1 MTAGGAQ
8 RGGAA
13 PVALARCDCYAPER
27 VRAALQSALLP
38 LGGLDW
44 VTPGMRVA
52 LKTNLLTGAKPE
64 RAVTTHPAVLA
75 ALTELLVSRGAQVV
89 VGDSPG
95 GPFTPALLAHASAA
109 SGLSLCEA
117 AGARLNRDVSV
128 AQARFDAAVR
138 LRAFRYTAY
147 LDGADAIIDVCKL
160 KTHGMM
166 GMTCAVKNLFGVHGF
181 RVIGKPDLL
190 GLDKGHGNHLEKD
203 LTAKRRYSVYS
214 SFFRK
219 PEECGE
225 GARDWKGRAPVT
237 PLFWKAFQ
245 RRAAGRFYR
254 PTGECE
260 SASWFSYCA

>member
-95 GPFTPALLAHASAA
+95 GPFTPALLARAYAA

-138 LRAFRYTAY
+138 LRAFR
-147 LDGADAIIDVCKL
+147 
-160 KTHGMM
+160 
-166 GMTCAVKNLFGVHGF
+166 
-181 RVIGKPDLL
+181 
-190 GLDKGHGNHLEKD
+190 
-203 LTAKRRYSVYS
+203 
-214 SFFRK
+214 
-219 PEECGE
+219 
-225 GARDWKGRAPVT
+225 
-237 PLFWKAFQ
+237 
-245 RRAAGRFYR
+245 
-254 PTGECE
+254 
-260 SASWFSYCA
+260 